1 MPIIRTVTKVR
12 PSTDVE
18 FKTFSS
24 SIEHI
29 NSTYFDT
36 RKQIGY
42 KKKLSDDGLT
52 LIVEREFV
60 DQDALDEFE
69 SDPAFPKSTVSDF
82 NKDNGIKVTKEIVI
96 LE

>member
-1 MPIIRTVTKVR
+1 MPIMRTVTKVR

-18 FKTFSS
+18 FKSFAKN
-24 SIEHI
+24 EHI

-52 LIVEREFV
+52 LTVEREFV

>member
-12 PSTDVE
+12 PSTDVK
-18 FKTFSS
+18 FKSFAKN
-24 SIEHI
+24 EHI

-42 KKKLSDDGLT
+42 NKTLSEDGLT
-52 LIVEREFV
+52 LTVEREFV

-69 SDPAFPKSTVSDF
+69 SDPTFPKSTISDF

>member
-42 KKKLSDDGLT
+42 KKKLS
-52 LIVEREFV
+52 
-60 DQDALDEFE
+60 
-69 SDPAFPKSTVSDF
+69 
-82 NKDNGIKVTKEIVI
+82 NGIKIKE
-96 LE
+96 E

>member
-12 PSTDVE
+12 PIADVE
-18 FKTFSS
+18 FKTISS

-52 LIVEREFV
+52 LTVEREFV

>member
-18 FKTFSS
+18 FKSFAKN
-24 SIEHI
+24 EHI

-52 LIVEREFV
+52 LTVEREFV

>member
-1 MPIIRTVTKVR
+1 MPILRTVTKVR

-18 FKTFSS
+18 FKTFAKN
-24 SIEHI
+24 EHI

-36 RKQIGY
+36 RKQLGY
-42 KKKLSDDGLT
+42 NKTLSDDGLT

>member
-1 MPIIRTVTKVR
+1 MPIMRTVTKVR

-18 FKTFSS
+18 FKSFAKN
-24 SIEHI
+24 EHI

-52 LIVEREFV
+52 LTVEREFV

-69 SDPAFPKSTVSDF
+69 SDPTFPKSTISDF

>member
-1 MPIIRTVTKVR
+1 MPIMRTVTKVR

-18 FKTFSS
+18 FKSFAKN
-24 SIEHI
+24 EHI

-42 KKKLSDDGLT
+42 NKTLSEDGLT
-52 LIVEREFV
+52 LTVEREFV